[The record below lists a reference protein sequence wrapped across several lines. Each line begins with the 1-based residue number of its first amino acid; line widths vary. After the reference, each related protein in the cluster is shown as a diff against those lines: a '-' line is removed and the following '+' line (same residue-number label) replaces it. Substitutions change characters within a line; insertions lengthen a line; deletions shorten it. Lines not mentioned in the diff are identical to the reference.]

1 MDARKRAH
9 FAKLLEKERQRRS
22 NTLDRIAA
30 TSAILAGVDST
41 QTPGDETTPGATGAA
56 PEDDAALAAREGAA
70 LREIDEALRLMSEEP
85 DRYGICTICGEDIA
99 INRLEIVP
107 TTRYCERHATA

>member
-9 FAKLLEKERQRRS
+9 FARLLEKERQRRS

-30 TSAILAGVDST
+30 TSAILAGVDSP
-41 QTPGDETTPGATGAA
+41 QPPGDEPTPGATGGA
-56 PEDDAALAAREGAA
+56 PEDDAAIAANEALA
-70 LREIDEALRLMSEEP
+70 LKEIDEALRLMSEEP
-85 DRYGICTICGEDIA
+85 DRYGICTICGEQIA

-107 TTRYCERHATA
+107 ATRYCERHAPA